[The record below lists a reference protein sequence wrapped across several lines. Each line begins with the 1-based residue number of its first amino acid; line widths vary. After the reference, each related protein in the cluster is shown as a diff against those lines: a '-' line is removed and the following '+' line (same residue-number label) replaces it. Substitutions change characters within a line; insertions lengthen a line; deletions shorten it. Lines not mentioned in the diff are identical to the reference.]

1 MTPRIQYNQKL
12 TDKWFAEQGIPS
24 DFPKVS
30 SQVAVA
36 DLNRSKLHKGAYN
49 CSICKAGEKIYLA
62 YRYHQ
67 DNSHKTRLSMAELD
81 KNFIVLGNKEIA
93 LAGFSTEDPRLFLFR
108 GRLHISWVESSWNQ
122 EKAISVVKYA
132 ELKDAGKN
140 WTVLNTIQPK
150 CGKNDGTAQEKNWPF
165 FQLGSHVAFIYR
177 NNPLQ
182 IVSLTGELSN
192 GYINSN
198 SATWHWG
205 EIKGG
210 TAPITYKGKWLR
222 FFHSTLDNEPFQH
235 NRRYYLGAY
244 LMEPKGE
251 YKITSISSKPIVY
264 GSVFDDLTQ
273 TEKLGCFHR
282 KPKVVFPCGAM
293 AGNGVIHVSVGIND
307 CECAILNLKE
317 SDLNL

>member
-12 TDKWFAEQGIPS
+12 ADKWFAEQGLLA

-67 DNSHKTRLSMAELD
+67 DNSHRTRLAMAELD

-93 LAGFSTEDPRLFLFR
+93 LTGFSTEDPRLFLFN
-108 GRLHISWVESSWNQ
+108 GKLHLSWVDSSWN
-122 EKAISVVKYA
+122 EKKAISIVKYG
-132 ELKDAGKN
+132 EMKDGVN
-140 WTVLNTIQPK
+140 WTVPKPLQPK
-150 CGKNDGTAQEKNWPF
+150 YGQNDGTAQEKNWPF
-165 FQLGSHVAFIYR
+165 FQFGKDVGFIYR
-177 NNPLQ
+177 NDPLQ
-182 IVSLTGELSN
+182 IVSLSGEGSK
-192 GYINSN
+192 GHISSN

-210 TAPITYKGKWLR
+210 TAPISYKGKWLR

-235 NRRYYLGAY
+235 SRRYYLGSY
-244 LMEPKGE
+244 LMEPNGQF
-251 YKITSISSKPIVY
+251 KITSISKKPIVY
-264 GSVFDDLTQ
+264 GSSLDDMTQ
-273 TEKLGCFHR
+273 TEKLNCFHR

-307 CECAILNLKE
+307 CQCAILNLKE